1 MTTQEECV
9 AGNLADTRTHLAY
22 GDEAEGRSWIGH
34 ASPAR
39 ACAGDMSA
47 WEVQTYASLL
57 RDANRSYW
65 DPAWA
70 EQRWGGLLAPPGA
83 LMTWSW
89 PLPWVPP
96 GVDAAPP
103 MLAPLVPLPGDR
115 VVNASTHTAFHRPVL
130 VGDRLSVSEVVLDVS
145 RARKTALGEGHF
157 VTTLAEY
164 REAQGHLAASHRN
177 VLLRYRAPAAA
188 GGTAVPAGGHAGGN
202 EENEHDGPVEPL
214 DGLPRAGQRL
224 TPIALDVTLE
234 TCVQDVAATRD
245 FLPAHYDPAY
255 ALASGAEAP
264 FLNTMFNH
272 GFLDRLCTDW
282 AGPSSRVLARDVR
295 FVSPVLAGRTATAA
309 GTVRKVWHI
318 AEGVTDVDIDAVL
331 LTGGRPAARSL
342 TTLRLS
348 SRDDEDGKP

>member
-1 MTTQEECV
+1 MSAAVGRVT
-9 AGNLADTRTHLAY
+9 GNLADTRTHLAY
-22 GDEAEGRSWIGH
+22 GDEAEGRSWIGF

-39 ACAGDMSA
+39 ACSGDISE
-47 WEVQTYASLL
+47 WEVRAYASLL

-65 DPAWA
+65 HQTWA
-70 EQRWGGLLAPPGA
+70 DARWGGLLAPPGA
-83 LMTWSW
+83 LMSWSW

-115 VVNASTHTAFHRPVL
+115 VVNASTRTAFHRPIL
-130 VGDRLSVSEVVLDVS
+130 VGDRLTVKESVLDVS
-145 RARKTALGEGHF
+145 GARTTALGEGHF

-164 REAQGHLAASHRN
+164 RDAQGRLASSHRN
-177 VLLRYRAPAAA
+177 VLLRYTAPPAAPAQA
-188 GGTAVPAGGHAGGN
+188 GPTPAPGDAKDP
-202 EENEHDGPVEPL
+202 ERDGPGEPF
-214 DGLPRAGQRL
+214 DGRARAGQRL
-224 TPIALDVTLE
+224 PPISLDVTLE

-255 ALASGAEAP
+255 AVASGAEAP

-282 AGPSSRVLARDVR
+282 AGPASRVLARDVR
-295 FVSPVLAGRTATAA
+295 FVSPVLSGRAATAA
-309 GTVRKVWHI
+309 GTVREVRHI

-331 LTGGRPAARSL
+331 LTGDRPAARSR

-348 SRDDEDGKP
+348 PRDDEDGKP